1 MCMYKDNNKLAV
13 LAKPSTLYVFAS
25 LAAEV
30 WGGDDVRAT

>member
-1 MCMYKDNNKLAV
+1 MCKDNDKMAV

-30 WGGDDVRAT
+30 WGGDDVQAT